1 MKSRGSHSGSS
12 PIPDPHPE
20 AEPRPYRVP
29 ERPKAAVV
37 VDLGSFAPTWRA
49 MATGAGTA
57 FGLAE
62 VVPGGLP
69 GETAAG

>member
-1 MKSRGSHSGSS
+1 M
-12 PIPDPHPE
+12 
-20 AEPRPYRVP
+20 
-29 ERPKAAVV
+29 V
-37 VDLGSFAPTWRA
+37 VDLGSFAPTRRA